1 MFLKIIEKICDNR
14 SLFSYLIKRIVRYL
28 FFLKTKTI
36 ISLNAS
42 ARPHYA
48 YCVYNAAIL
57 AKKLGYKSFSIIE
70 FGVAGGNGI
79 YFLEKFCKKVKLEL
93 NIQIEI
99 YGFDL
104 KEGLSNPKDYKDLPY
119 WFQSG
124 FYSMNELKLKKSL
137 NHTKLILGDVKDT
150 VKKFFDVYNPAPIGV
165 ILNDLDYYSSTKDS
179 FDIFN
184 GPDERYLPRVFCYFD
199 DIIGTENEMYNIY
212 TGELLA
218 IMEFNKKNEFKK
230 ITLNQNLIARSNESW
245 RYQIYY
251 YHNFLHSNYNT
262 FIGKYEQENLNR
274 ELMLKK

>member
-1 MFLKIIEKICDNR
+1 MFLKIIEKICDNK
-14 SLFSYLIKRIVRYL
+14 SLLSYLIKWIVRNI
-28 FFLKTKTI
+28 FFLKAKTI
-36 ISLNAS
+36 VCLNAS
-42 ARPHYA
+42 TRPHYA
-48 YCVYNAAIL
+48 YCVYSAAIL

-104 KEGLSNPKDYKDLPY
+104 KEGLSDPKDYKDLPY

-124 FYSMNELKLKKSL
+124 FYSMNELKLKKLL

-150 VKKFFDVYNPAPIGV
+150 IKKFFDDYNPAPIGV

-179 FDIFN
+179 FNIFN
-184 GPDERYLPRVFCYFD
+184 GPEERYLPRVFCYFD

-230 ITLNQNLIARSNESW
+230 IALNQNLIARSNESW

-262 FIGKYEQENLNR
+262 FIGKYEQENLNK
-274 ELMLKK
+274 ELILKK

>member
-184 GPDERYLPRVFCYFD
+184 GPDEKYLPRVFCYFD

>member
-14 SLFSYLIKRIVRYL
+14 SLLAYLIKRILRNL
-28 FFLKTKTI
+28 FFLKTKTLV
-36 ISLNAS
+36 SLNA
-42 ARPHYA
+42 ATRPHYA

-57 AKKLGYKSFSIIE
+57 AKKLGYKSFSILE

-79 YFLEKFCKKVKLEL
+79 YFLEKFCEKVRLEL
-93 NIQIEI
+93 NIEIQI

-124 FYSMNELKLKKSL
+124 FYSMNESKLKKL
-137 NHTKLILGDVKDT
+137 LKHTKLILGDVRDT
-150 VKKFFDVYNPAPIGV
+150 IKKFFDDYNPAPIGV

-179 FDIFN
+179 FNIFN
-184 GPDERYLPRVFCYFD
+184 GPDSRYLPRVFCYFD

-218 IMEFNKKNEFKK
+218 IKEFNKKNEFKK
-230 ITLNQNLIARSNESW
+230 ITLNQNLVAKSNESW

-251 YHNFLHSNYNT
+251 YHNFLHPNYNT
-262 FIGKYEQENLNR
+262 FIGEDEQVNLNK
-274 ELMLKK
+274 ELTLKK

>member
-1 MFLKIIEKICDNR
+1 MFLKILEKICDNR
-14 SLFSYLIKRIVRYL
+14 SLFSFLMKRIVRNL

-36 ISLNAS
+36 VSLNAT

-48 YCVYNAAIL
+48 YCVYNSAIL

-79 YFLEKFCKKVKLEL
+79 YFLEKFCEKISLEL
-93 NIQIEI
+93 NIEIEI

-104 KEGLSNPKDYKDLPY
+104 KDGLSNPKDYKDLPY

-124 FYSMNELKLKKSL
+124 FYSMNEPELKKVL
-137 NHTKLILGDVKDT
+137 KKTKLILGDVKET
-150 VKKFFDVYNPAPIGV
+150 IKKFFSYYNPAPIGV

-184 GPDERYLPRVFCYFD
+184 DLDINYLPRVFCYFD
-199 DIIGTENEMYNIY
+199 DIIGTENEMYNVY

-218 IMEFNKKNEFKK
+218 IEEFNKKNEFKK
-230 ITLNQNLIARSNESW
+230 ILLNQNLVAKSNEIW

-251 YHNFLHSNYNT
+251 YHNFSHPKYNT
-262 FIGKYEQENLNR
+262 FVGENEQINLNK
-274 ELMLKK
+274 ELILKN

>member
-1 MFLKIIEKICDNR
+1 MFLKILEKICDNK
-14 SLFSYLIKRIVRYL
+14 SLVAYLIKRILRNL
-28 FFLKTKTI
+28 FFLKTKTLV
-36 ISLNAS
+36 SLNA
-42 ARPHYA
+42 ATRPHYA

-57 AKKLGYKSFSIIE
+57 AKKLGYKSFSILE

-79 YFLEKFCKKVKLEL
+79 YFLEKFCEKVRLEL
-93 NIQIEI
+93 NIEIQI

-124 FYSMNELKLKKSL
+124 FYSMNETKLKKL
-137 NHTKLILGDVKDT
+137 LKHTKLILGDVRDT
-150 VKKFFDVYNPAPIGV
+150 IKNFFNDYNPAPIGV

-179 FDIFN
+179 FNIFN
-184 GPDERYLPRVFCYFD
+184 DQDSRYLPRVFCYFD

-218 IMEFNKKNEFKK
+218 IKEFNKKNEFKK
-230 ITLNQNLIARSNESW
+230 ITLNQNLVAKSNESW

-251 YHNFLHSNYNT
+251 YHNFLHPNYNT
-262 FIGKYEQENLNR
+262 FIGEDEQVNLNK
-274 ELMLKK
+274 ELTLKK

>member
-1 MFLKIIEKICDNR
+1 MLLNIIEKICDNR
-14 SLFSYLIKRIVRYL
+14 SLLSYLIKKIIRSF
-28 FFLKTKTI
+28 FFLKAKTI
-36 ISLNAS
+36 VSLNAS
-42 ARPHYA
+42 TRPHYA

-70 FGVAGGNGI
+70 FGVAGGNGT
-79 YFLEKFCKKVKLEL
+79 YFLEKFCEKVRLEL
-93 NIQIEI
+93 NIEIEI

-104 KEGLSNPKDYKDLPY
+104 KEGLSDPKDYKDLPY

-124 FYSMNELKLKKSL
+124 FYSMNELKLKKVL
-137 NHTKLILGDVKDT
+137 KYTKLILGDVKNT
-150 VKKFFDVYNPAPIGV
+150 IKKFFDNYNPAPIGV
-165 ILNDLDYYSSTKDS
+165 VLNDLDYYSSTKDS

-184 GPDERYLPRVFCYFD
+184 APDAKYLPRVFCYFD

-218 IMEFNKKNEFKK
+218 IREFNKKNEFKK
-230 ITLNQNLIARSNESW
+230 ILLNQNLIAKSNESW

-251 YHNFLHSNYNT
+251 YHNFLHPHYNT
-262 FIGKYEQENLNR
+262 FIGKDEQVVINK

>member
-1 MFLKIIEKICDNR
+1 MLLNIIEKICDNR
-14 SLFSYLIKRIVRYL
+14 SLLSYLIKKIIGSF
-28 FFLKTKTI
+28 FFLKAKTI
-36 ISLNAS
+36 VSLNAS

-70 FGVAGGNGI
+70 FGVAGGNGT
-79 YFLEKFCKKVKLEL
+79 YFLEKFCEKVRLEF

-104 KEGLSNPKDYKDLPY
+104 KEGLSDPKDYKDLPY

-124 FYSMNELKLKKSL
+124 FYSMNELKLKKIL
-137 NHTKLILGDVKDT
+137 KYTKLIFGDVKDT
-150 VKKFFDVYNPAPIGV
+150 IKKFFDNYNPAPIGV
-165 ILNDLDYYSSTKDS
+165 ILNDLDYYSSYKDS

-184 GPDERYLPRVFCYFD
+184 APDARYLPRVFCYFD

-218 IMEFNKKNEFKK
+218 IREFNKKNEFKK
-230 ITLNQNLIARSNESW
+230 ILLNQNLIAKSNESW

-251 YHNFLHSNYNT
+251 YHNFLHPNYNT
-262 FIGKYEQENLNR
+262 FIGRYEQVVINK
-274 ELMLKK
+274 ELILKK